1 MEKVLIAGSTGYLG
15 SCAVGIFKEHGYYVR
30 ALVRNIAKV
39 EPVKKYIDDIFEGQ
53 VTRPETLEGVCDD
66 MDYVFSSLGITRQ
79 PDKVTY
85 MDVDY
90 GGNKH
95 ILDRAR
101 KAAVKKFIYTAVFMP
116 AHIPANIEIF
126 RVKEKFVDE
135 LKRSGMDYAIIRPT
149 GFFSDMRE
157 VFKMALSGRAYLIGG
172 GRYKSNPIDGAD
184 LARVCVNAL
193 THPQKEIPCG
203 GPDIYTGREV
213 AELAFSVLGKEPKII
228 NIPEW
233 FVRFVARSVSP
244 FLSSRNRGALEFMLT
259 AFLNDF
265 IAPAHEGK
273 SLKDYF
279 VELAQ
284 AV

>member
-1 MEKVLIAGSTGYLG
+1 MKKVLIAGSTGYLG
-15 SCAVGIFKEHGYYVR
+15 SCAVRVFKEHGYYVR
-30 ALVRNIAKV
+30 ALARNTAKA
-39 EPVKKYIDDIFEGQ
+39 EPIKKYIDDLFEGQ
-53 VTRPETLEGVCDD
+53 VTQPETLEGVCDD
-66 MDYVFSSLGITRQ
+66 IDYVFSSLGITRQ
-79 PDKVTY
+79 PDKMTY

-101 KAAVKKFIYTAVFMP
+101 KAAVKKFVYTAVFIP
-116 AHIPANIEIF
+116 APIHANIEIF
-126 RVKEKFVDE
+126 RVKEKFVAE

-157 VFKMALSGRAYLIGG
+157 LFRMAASGRTYLVGDG
-172 GRYKSNPIDGAD
+172 HYKSNPIDGND

-193 THPQKEIPCG
+193 TQPQQEIPCG
-203 GPDIYTGREV
+203 GPEVYTGREV
-213 AELAFSVLGKEPKII
+213 AELAFSILGKEPKII
-228 NIPEW
+228 SIPEW
-233 FVRFVARSVSP
+233 LVRFVARLAFP
-244 FLSSRNRGALEFMLT
+244 FLNSKNRGALEFMLT
-259 AFLNDF
+259 AFSNDF
-265 IAPAHEGK
+265 VAPAFDGK

>member
-15 SCAVGIFKEHGYYVR
+15 SCAVRIFKEHGYYVR

-95 ILDRAR
+95 ILDRAL
-101 KAAVKKFIYTAVFMP
+101 KASVKKFIYTAVLIP

-157 VFKMALSGRAYLIGG
+157 LFKWPCPAEYISSAADTIRVILSMVMIWQGYASTHLHTRRRKSPAAVQRFTPAGRWL
-172 GRYKSNPIDGAD
+172 
-184 LARVCVNAL
+184 
-193 THPQKEIPCG
+193 
-203 GPDIYTGREV
+203 
-213 AELAFSVLGKEPKII
+213 LAFSVLGKAPKII

-244 FLSSRNRGALEFMLT
+244 FLSSRNRGAFEFMLT

-265 IAPAHEGK
+265 IAPAHEGN

-279 VELAQ
+279 VELAR